1 MKKRARKGRKTAVRT
16 AGKEGPP
23 LAEAYNVINANRE
36 LTILHAFSGYEPPF
50 RILRSYHII
59 DSGLEPEATIV
70 IDAGGKEIHEAST
83 GVGPVD
89 ALANALKKALKPA
102 FPFIEEVRLIDFA
115 AKIHESWSGTKA
127 SVEVTLLLSDGAEVW
142 RVSQLSQNINQASF
156 HALAEGYEYAIV
168 RRRERSKRRTRQ
180 AAH

>member
-1 MKKRARKGRKTAVRT
+1 MKRKPRKKTAHEDAVAR
-16 AGKEGPP
+16 PL
-23 LAEAYNVINANRE
+23 LAESLHVINANRE
-36 LTILHAFSGYEPPF
+36 LSILHALDGYEPPF
-50 RILRSYHII
+50 RIMRSYHII

-70 IDAGGKEIHEAST
+70 VDAGGKEIHEAAT

-102 FPFIEEVRLIDFA
+102 FPFIDEVRLIDFA

-156 HALAEGYEYAIV
+156 HALAEGYEYAIL
-168 RRRERSKRRTRQ
+168 RRKKRLQKRLRPKGESR
-180 AAH
+180 